1 MLVLFRKDR
10 CVRSQKWKNQQASII
25 VQKKKKK
32 HDFIDR
38 GVCDR
43 AKEEHSLGFRSLKHV
58 YL

>member
-10 CVRSQKWKNQQASII
+10 CVRSQKGKNQEASII
-25 VQKKKKK
+25 VQKKKK

-58 YL
+58 CL